1 MFKKLYYISA
11 GQPKRLF
18 KPILAALIADLCQ
31 MFPFGFAA
39 LVVGRLYAY
48 YAANNGAT
56 INGEDSGGSLDWK
69 TIWLYCGLMLVSVV
83 ALFFGERFSYR
94 ASYRGAY
101 QSSAAGRAALAEHMR
116 KLPLG
121 FLMSRDPG
129 ELGNTIMSDFT
140 LLESAM
146 SHILGQ
152 LAGGLIMPAITF
164 IAFLFF
170 DWRMA
175 AAMFAALPLAILFLW
190 AISGMERRIGKALMQ
205 SRTDMVKRL
214 GEYIGGMKVI
224 KSHHLQ
230 GANFDRLEKSF
241 FRLMKNSIH
250 AEGGLGPFYL
260 VAISMVRSGLTFMT
274 ICGVYLIL
282 GGSLSVPLF
291 ALFLFV
297 GPRVFDPLTAA
308 MMRWAEFKVIS
319 LAGER
324 VVGLLGEPVM
334 TGEGEAPNAHD
345 IVFENVSFRYGK
357 NPVLEN
363 VSLSLEPGSLTAIVG
378 PSGSGKS
385 TLLKLIARFYDPQE
399 GRVRFGGK
407 DEKEIDPEK
416 LLKKIS
422 MVFQDVYLFQDTI
435 GNNIHYGRQDAA
447 QAEIEEAAKAACCHD
462 FITAL
467 PQGYDTMVGEGGST
481 LSGGE
486 KQRISIA
493 RAILKNAP
501 VILLDEATASLD
513 PENEAEVQRAI
524 GELIKGRTVVMIAH
538 RLKTVVYADHIIVL
552 DKGRIAERGKH
563 DDLLRAGGLYSSLW
577 SLQQSA
583 GGWRI

>member
-1 MFKKLYYISA
+1 MIKKLYYISA
-11 GQPKRLF
+11 GQPKRLV
-18 KPILAALIADLCQ
+18 KPIIAALIADLCQ
-31 MFPFGFAA
+31 IFPFGLAA
-39 LVVGRLYAY
+39 LVVSKLYTY
-48 YAANNGAT
+48 YAASYGA
-56 INGEDSGGSLDWK
+56 SGSVLDWK
-69 TIWLYCGLMLVSVV
+69 NIWLYCGLMLLSVAV
-83 ALFFGERFSYR
+83 LFLGERFSYR

-101 QSSAAGRAALAEHMR
+101 ESSAAGRAALAEHMR

-121 FLMSRDPG
+121 FLTSRDPG

-140 LLESAM
+140 LLEGAM

-152 LAGGLIMPAITF
+152 LVGGIIMPSITF
-164 IAFLFF
+164 ISFLFI

-175 AAMFAALPLAILFLW
+175 AAMFVALPLALLSLW
-190 AISGMERRIGKALMQ
+190 AISGMERRIGKALLQ
-205 SRTDMVKRL
+205 SRTDMVNRL
-214 GEYIGGMKVI
+214 GEYIGGMRVI

-241 FRLMKNSIH
+241 YTLMKNSIH

-260 VAISMVRSGLTFMT
+260 VAIAMMKSGLTLLT
-274 ICGVYLIL
+274 VCGVYLLL
-282 GGSLSVPLF
+282 GGSLTAPVF

-297 GPRVFDPLTAA
+297 GTRVFDPLTAA
-308 MMRWAEFKVIS
+308 MMRWAEFKIYA

-324 VVGLLGEPVM
+324 VVGLLNEPVM
-334 TGEGEAPNAHD
+334 TGGREAPQAHG
-345 IVFENVSFRYGK
+345 IVFVNVSFRYGK
-357 NPVLEN
+357 NPVLDN
-363 VSLSLEPGSLTAIVG
+363 VSLSLEPNSLTAIVG

-385 TLLKLIARFYDPQE
+385 TMLKLIARFYDPQG
-399 GRVRFGGK
+399 GRVQFGGV

-416 LLKKIS
+416 LLKNIS

-435 GNNIHYGRQDAA
+435 GNNIRYGRQDAT
-447 QAEIEEAAKAACCHD
+447 QAEIEEAARAACCHD

-467 PQGYDTMVGEGGST
+467 PSGYDTMVGEGGST

-486 KQRISIA
+486 KQRVSIA

-524 GELIKGRTVVMIAH
+524 GALIKGRTVVMIAH
-538 RLKTVVYADHIIVL
+538 RLKTVVYADRIIVL
-552 DKGRIAERGKH
+552 DKGRIVEQGKH
-563 DDLLRAGGLYSSLW
+563 DNLVAGGGLYSKLW
-577 SLQQSA
+577 DLQQSSD
-583 GGWRI
+583 GWRI

>member
-1 MFKKLYYISA
+1 
-11 GQPKRLF
+11 
-18 KPILAALIADLCQ
+18 
-31 MFPFGFAA
+31 
-39 LVVGRLYAY
+39 V
-48 YAANNGAT
+48 
-56 INGEDSGGSLDWK
+56 
-69 TIWLYCGLMLVSVV
+69 
-83 ALFFGERFSYR
+83 LFFGERFSYR

-101 QSSAAGRAALAEHMR
+101 ESSAAGRAALAEHMR

-121 FLMSRDPG
+121 FLTSRDPG

-140 LLESAM
+140 LLENAM

-152 LAGGLIMPAITF
+152 LAGGLIMPILTF
-164 IAFLFF
+164 AGFLFI

-175 AAMFAALPLAILFLW
+175 AAMFVALPLALLFLW
-190 AISGMERRIGKALMQ
+190 VISGMERRIGKALLQ

-214 GEYIGGMKVI
+214 GEYINGMKVI

-230 GANFDRLEKSF
+230 GANFSRLERSF
-241 FRLMKNSIH
+241 YTLMKNSIN

-260 VAISMVRSGLTFMT
+260 VSISMMKSGLTLMT

-282 GGSLSVPLF
+282 GGGLTVPVC

-308 MMRWAEFKVIS
+308 MMRWAEFKVS
-319 LAGER
+319 ALAGER
-324 VVGLLGEPVM
+324 VVGLLNEPIM
-334 TGEGEAPNAHD
+334 NGEGEAPEVHD
-345 IVFENVSFRYGK
+345 IVFENVSFRYGE

-363 VSLSLEPGSLTAIVG
+363 VSLSLESGSLTAIVG

-399 GRVRFGGK
+399 GRVQFGGM

-416 LLKKIS
+416 LLKNIS
-422 MVFQDVYLFQDTI
+422 FVFQDVYLFQDTI
-435 GNNIHYGRQDAA
+435 GNNIRYGRQDAS

-462 FITAL
+462 FIMAL
-467 PQGYDTMVGEGGST
+467 PSGYDTMVGEGGST

-524 GELIKGRTVVMIAH
+524 GALIKGRTVVMIAH
-538 RLKTVVYADHIIVL
+538 RLKTVVYADRIIVL
-552 DKGRIAERGKH
+552 DKGRIAEQGKH
-563 DDLLRAGGLYSSLW
+563 DGLLSENGLYAKLW
-577 SLQQSA
+577 HLQQSSD
-583 GGWRI
+583 GWRI

>member
-1 MFKKLYYISA
+1 MIKKLYYISA
-11 GQPKRLF
+11 GQPKRLV
-18 KPILAALIADLCQ
+18 KPIIAAVIADLCQ
-31 MFPFGFAA
+31 IFPFGFAA
-39 LVVGRLYAY
+39 LVVSRLYAY
-48 YAANNGAT
+48 YA
-56 INGEDSGGSLDWK
+56 ISGDTSGNSLDWSN
-69 TIWLYCGLMLVSVV
+69 IWFYCGLALFSVAV
-83 ALFFGERFSYR
+83 LFFGERFSYR

-101 QSSAAGRAALAEHMR
+101 ESSAAGRAALAEHLR

-121 FLMSRDPG
+121 FLTSRDPG

-140 LLESAM
+140 QLESAM

-152 LAGGLIMPAITF
+152 LVGGLIMPILTF
-164 IAFLFF
+164 AGFLFI

-175 AAMFAALPLAILFLW
+175 AAMFVALPLAFLFLW
-190 AISGMERRIGKALMQ
+190 AISGMERRIGKALLQ

-214 GEYIGGMKVI
+214 GEYINGMKVI

-230 GANFDRLEKSF
+230 GANFSRLERSF
-241 FRLMKNSIH
+241 YTLMKNSIN

-260 VAISMVRSGLTFMT
+260 VAISMMKSGLTLMT

-282 GGSLSVPLF
+282 GGGLTASVF

-297 GPRVFDPLTAA
+297 GTRVFDPLTAA
-308 MMRWAEFKVIS
+308 MMRWAEFKIYA

-334 TGEGEAPNAHD
+334 NGEQEAPVAHN
-345 IVFENVSFRYGK
+345 IVFENISFRYGK

-363 VSLSLEPGSLTAIVG
+363 VSLSLEPNSLTAIVG

-399 GRVRFGGK
+399 GRVKFGGM

-416 LLKKIS
+416 LLKNIS

-435 GNNIHYGRQDAA
+435 GNNIRYGRQDAS
-447 QAEIEEAAKAACCHD
+447 QTEIEEAARAACCHD

-467 PQGYDTMVGEGGST
+467 PSGYDTMIGEGGST

-524 GELIKGRTVVMIAH
+524 GTLIKGRTVVMIAH
-538 RLKTVVYADHIIVL
+538 RLKTVVYADRIIVL
-552 DKGRIAERGKH
+552 DKGRIVEQGKH
-563 DDLLRAGGLYSSLW
+563 DDLLAEGGLYSKLW
-577 SLQQSA
+577 NLQQSSD
-583 GGWRI
+583 GWRI